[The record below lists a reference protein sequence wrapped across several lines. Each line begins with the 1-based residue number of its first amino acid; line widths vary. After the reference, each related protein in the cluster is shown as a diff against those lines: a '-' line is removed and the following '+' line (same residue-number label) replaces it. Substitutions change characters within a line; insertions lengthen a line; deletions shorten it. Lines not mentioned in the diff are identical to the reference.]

1 MKGIQIDALFDVFEE
16 SPQNRRAP
24 PLVRVEKMIE
34 DIQSRLPGA
43 PQFLLC
49 LLPERKNSNLY
60 ASKNHQPISSE
71 IERRNNSRIRFWCF
85 QKERYQTI

>member
-24 PLVRVEKMIE
+24 PLVRVEKMIK

-60 ASKNHQPISSE
+60 GLFDLIYTFITLFLFLFFLFFLTSHYNK
-71 IERRNNSRIRFWCF
+71 
-85 QKERYQTI
+85 

>member
-60 ASKNHQPISSE
+60 VGVFRKKGTKLYEASLKDEKTLDQWLH
-71 IERRNNSRIRFWCF
+71 F
-85 QKERYQTI
+85 